1 MVRLQRGT
9 LSMSSKVD
17 AGVVSCRTG
26 QGETSVVVK
35 LSCSVEDTIVLHIHK
50 EGKVTSKVM

>member
-1 MVRLQRGT
+1 
-9 LSMSSKVD
+9 MSSKVD

-35 LSCSVEDTIVLHIHK
+35 LSCSVEETIVLHIHK

>member
-1 MVRLQRGT
+1 MVGLQRGT

-26 QGETSVVVK
+26 QGETTSVVVK
-35 LSCSVEDTIVLHIHK
+35 LSCSVEETIVLHIHK
-50 EGKVTSKVM
+50 EGKVTSR